1 MYPTGTLFGK
11 LGSSCNRS
19 PFGERSGSLAP
30 CGRPGEDVPD
40 HGQVVQPAA
49 EQALVLVVSEI
60 GVGEFHQGD
69 AVTREEV
76 AAALIGP
83 PNEFGV

>member
-1 MYPTGTLFGK
+1 L
-11 LGSSCNRS
+11 
-19 PFGERSGSLAP
+19 
-30 CGRPGEDVPD
+30 
-40 HGQVVQPAA
+40 
-49 EQALVLVVSEI
+49 
-60 GVGEFHQGD
+60 HQGD